1 VKLFT
6 KGVKGLVALVVAG
19 GRGKRL
25 GADVPKQFLK
35 IGGKEIL
42 SLTLERISRLSP
54 ERIIIAA
61 PKDFIDLTE
70 GIAQVFGAEVVEGG
84 VTRQE
89 SVKNCIERCV
99 GCEGKLVIVHDGVR
113 PFFPYDAVV
122 KCLKLAEAIGSATLA
137 VRVKETVA
145 VVENFDI
152 REIPDRSALWRIQT
166 PQCFRFELL
175 KNAHMK
181 AVSEG
186 FYGAPDDTFLIL
198 RYSLSRVGVV
208 EGDEKNIKIT
218 HEEDLKLAEYY
229 FRAGI

>member
-1 VKLFT
+1 M
-6 KGVKGLVALVVAG
+6 VALVVAG

-25 GADVPKQFLK
+25 GSEVPKQFLK
-35 IGGKEIL
+35 IGKKEIL

-54 ERIIIAA
+54 ERVIVAA
-61 PKDFIDLTE
+61 PKGFIELAKE
-70 GIAQVFGAEVVEGG
+70 ILQPFGAEVVEGG

-89 SVKNCIERCV
+89 SVKNCVERCV
-99 GCEGKLVIVHDGVR
+99 DCDGKLVIVHDGVR
-113 PFFPYDAVV
+113 PFFPYEAVV
-122 KCLKLAEAIGSATLA
+122 RCLKLAEEMGSATLA

-145 VVENFDI
+145 VVENLEI

-175 KNAHMK
+175 REAHMK
-181 AVSEG
+181 AISEG
-186 FYGAPDDTFLIL
+186 FFGAPDDTSLIL

-218 HEEDLKLAEYY
+218 HEEDLKLAEHY
-229 FRAGI
+229 FHAGI